1 MASIDRLMSE
11 SAGEDSEQLE
21 LTHNTGRGGSNQ
33 CKLWGNCLVISVK
46 TDRRYIECDPILDI
60 NVYLTTYFKR
70 FVQECS

>member
-21 LTHNTGRGGSNQ
+21 LTHNTGRGRFKSVQALG
-33 CKLWGNCLVISVK
+33 KLFGHICEN
-46 TDRRYIECDPILDI
+46 RPYIECDPILDI